1 MMSLEDSINLVMEA
15 FAKGENG
22 DIYVQKSPA
31 ATIEDIAIAL
41 LKIFKKNNKIKII
54 GPRHSE
60 KIHESLCSSE
70 EMAKVLEDSK
80 YLRVVADLRNINYDL
95 QTNINKIPKVR
106 EAYSS
111 NNTYKLN
118 IEEIIKLLKKQKF
131 DFDF

>member
-1 MMSLEDSINLVMEA
+1 
-15 FAKGENG
+15 
-22 DIYVQKSPA
+22 
-31 ATIEDIAIAL
+31 
-41 LKIFKKNNKIKII
+41 
-54 GPRHSE
+54 
-60 KIHESLCSSE
+60 
-70 EMAKVLEDSK
+70 MAKVLEDSK

-131 DFDF
+131 DFNF